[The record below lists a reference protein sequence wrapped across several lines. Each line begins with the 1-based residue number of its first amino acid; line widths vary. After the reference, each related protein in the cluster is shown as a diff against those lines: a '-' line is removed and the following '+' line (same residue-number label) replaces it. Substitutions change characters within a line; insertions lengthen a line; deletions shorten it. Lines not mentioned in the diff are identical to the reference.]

1 MEAGKEQ
8 QNGMAIYEFRGAEK
22 YAAYYVTSNK
32 AAILVITADRG
43 DILSAKDEFM
53 SAPLVP
59 QLLSL
64 LYWESF
70 LSLLQV
76 K

>member
-1 MEAGKEQ
+1 MNSES
-8 QNGMAIYEFRGAEK
+8 AEK

-43 DILSAKDEFM
+43 DILSAKDAIYARAGGAAIIIFIVLGITFF
-53 SAPLVP
+53 P
-59 QLLSL
+59 
-64 LYWESF
+64 YC
-70 LSLLQV
+70 